1 MTTVTYTLPAV
12 HCHHCVHTVQTEVGE
27 LAGVQS
33 VSVNKDSKEAVISFD
48 APATED
54 GIIALLKE
62 IGYAPGDAPTGQD
75 LIQLN

>member
-12 HCHHCVHTVQTEVGE
+12 HCGHCVHTVQMEVGE

-33 VSVNKDSKEAVISFD
+33 VKVDQESKQAVITYD

-54 GIIALLKE
+54 SIIAILKE
-62 IGYAPGDAPTGQD
+62 INYPPAGQD

>member
-1 MTTVTYTLPAV
+1 MTTITYTLPAI
-12 HCHHCVHTVQTEVGE
+12 HCGHCVHTVQTEVGE

-33 VSVNKDSKEAVISFD
+33 VSVDQDSKQAVITF
-48 APATED
+48 APPATED

-62 IGYAPGDAPTGQD
+62 IGYAPAGHD

>member
-12 HCHHCVHTVQTEVGE
+12 HCHHCVHTVQSEVSE

-33 VSVNKDSKEAVISFD
+33 VSVNKDSKAAVITFD

-54 GIIALLKE
+54 NIIALLKE
-62 IGYAPGDAPTGQD
+62 IGYAPGGQD
-75 LIQLN
+75 LLQLN

>member
-1 MTTVTYTLPAV
+1 MTTITYTIPAV
-12 HCHHCVHTVQTEVGE
+12 HCGHCVHTIQMEVGE

-33 VSVNKDSKEAVISFD
+33 VTVDEASKQAVISF
-48 APATED
+48 APPATEN

-62 IGYAPGDAPTGQD
+62 IGYAPAGHD